1 MADKD
6 QMAEL
11 PSHTLLEIIKV
22 QTDISRLGVD
32 FGAVMTLVADRLQDL
47 TGAKGAIVELA
58 EGDEMVYRAAAGI
71 AQSQLGLRLN
81 AGTSLSG
88 LCIAT
93 GGILQCD
100 DVEIDPRV
108 DLNACR
114 RVGVRSMVVAPLSHE
129 GTTIGVLKIASPTP
143 HAFSAQHNRVLELIS
158 GMVAAQMFHSA
169 RMEKEELYR
178 LATQDALTGLAN
190 RALFYDRLR
199 QRLAEARRRQ
209 QGCFGIVNFDM
220 DGLKPINDQYG
231 HGAGDAAIC
240 ETARRIRT
248 AARETDTVARLG
260 GDEFAAILT
269 SICGRDG
276 IASYVD
282 RMVETVRTPFDF
294 QGRSLPLDCSYGV
307 AAFPEDGTEL
317 ETLMAIADE
326 RMYEVKRTRKHR

>member
-1 MADKD
+1 MVDRD
-6 QMAEL
+6 EMTEL
-11 PSHTLLEIIKV
+11 PSHILLEIIKV

-32 FGAVMTLVADRLQDL
+32 FGAVMTLAADQLQTL

-58 EGDEMVYRAAAGI
+58 EGDQMVYRAASGI

-88 LCIAT
+88 LCVAT
-93 GGILQCD
+93 GEILRCD
-100 DVEIDPRV
+100 DTETDPRV
-108 DLNACR
+108 DLDACR

-129 GTTIGVLKIASPTP
+129 ETTIGVLKIASPTA
-143 HAFSAQHNRVLELIS
+143 HAFSAQHIRILELIS
-158 GMVAAQMFHSA
+158 GMVAAQMFHAA

-199 QRLAEARRRQ
+199 QSLAEARRR

-231 HGAGDAAIC
+231 HGAGDAAIR
-240 ETARRIRT
+240 ETARRIST
-248 AARETDTVARLG
+248 AARETDTIARLG

-269 SICGRDG
+269 GICGHG
-276 IASYVD
+276 GMASYVD
-282 RMVETVRTPFDF
+282 RMVEEVRAPFDY
-294 QGRSLPLDCSYGV
+294 QGRPLPLDCSYGV

-317 ETLMAIADE
+317 EALMAVADE
-326 RMYEVKRTRKHR
+326 RMYKVKRSRKHR

>member
-1 MADKD
+1 MLDMDRK
-6 QMAEL
+6 AEL
-11 PSHTLLEIIKV
+11 PSQTLLEIIKV

-32 FGAVMTLVADRLQDL
+32 FGAVMTLVAERLQDL
-47 TGAKGAIVELA
+47 TGATGAIVELA

-71 AQSQLGLRLN
+71 AQSQLGLRLI

-88 LCIAT
+88 LCVAT
-93 GGILQCD
+93 GTILQCD
-100 DVEIDPRV
+100 DAELDPRV

-129 GTTIGVLKIASPTP
+129 GTTVGVLKIASPMP
-143 HAFSAQHNRVLELIS
+143 NAFSDQHKRILELIS
-158 GMVAAQMFHSA
+158 GMAAAQMFHAA
-169 RMEKEELYR
+169 RMEKEQLYR

-199 QRLAEARRRQ
+199 QRLAEAQRR

-248 AARETDTVARLG
+248 AAREADTVARLG

-282 RMVETVRTPFDF
+282 RMVENVRVPFDYK
-294 QGRSLPLDCSYGV
+294 GLSLPLDCSYGV

-326 RMYEVKRTRKHR
+326 RMYAVKRTRKHR

>member
-1 MADKD
+1 MPDKD

-11 PSHTLLEIIKV
+11 PSQTLLEIIEV

-32 FGAVMTLVADRLQDL
+32 FGAVMSLVADRLQNL
-47 TGAKGAIVELA
+47 TSAKGAIVELA

-71 AQSQLGLRLN
+71 AQSQLGLRLH
-81 AGTSLSG
+81 AGNSLSG
-88 LCIAT
+88 LCVAT
-93 GGILQCD
+93 GNILQCHD
-100 DVEIDPRV
+100 AETDPRV

-129 GTTIGVLKIASPTP
+129 GKTIGVLKIASPDP
-143 HAFSAQHNRVLELIS
+143 HVFSPQHVRILELIS
-158 GMVAAQMFHSA
+158 GMVAAQMFHSS
-169 RMEKEELYR
+169 RMEEAELYR

-199 QRLAEARRRQ
+199 QRLAEAQRR

-248 AARETDTVARLG
+248 AARDMDTVARLG

-269 SICGRDG
+269 NICGRDG
-276 IASYVD
+276 IVSYVG
-282 RMVETVRTPFDF
+282 RMVEQVRVPFDY

-317 ETLMAIADE
+317 EALMTIADE